1 MVVVL
6 PAPFA
11 PRKPKIVPGAI
22 VNDRSQTAS
31 VSPNDLLRR
40 SRRMAGSLMNLNC
53 RGDRR
58 GDHLRQGKGAWHK
71 RLYILDVPSSKW
83 KLVKLF
89 ASPPSKNH
97 ALFLSSFSRR
107 PGGFQRSG

>member
-31 VSPNDLLRR
+31 VSPYDLLRR
-40 SRRMAGSLMNLNC
+40 SRRMAGSLIGIYSGSSVGRARLS
-53 RGDRR
+53 RAVRR
-58 GDHLRQGKGAWHK
+58 ACVNRCGSTESRPTK
-71 RLYILDVPSSKW
+71 RLLRLQPQHYGIDVPSSNGKTGE
-83 KLVKLF
+83 
-89 ASPPSKNH
+89 A
-97 ALFLSSFSRR
+97 
-107 PGGFQRSG
+107 